1 MNTKSSRFVCVVL
14 AGMLACALLAF
25 AAELKSIQ
33 LPEPQ
38 MDGGKP
44 LFQVL
49 KNRKSERNFSTKE
62 LSNQVLS
69 NLLWAAWGINRPE
82 SGRRTA
88 PSAKNRQEVD
98 IYVTTADGVYLYD
111 AKAHQLKQV
120 LAKDLRAATGSQE
133 FVKSA
138 PVNLVYVV
146 DLSRGAGDEDAAVFR
161 AAIST
166 GCIIQ
171 NVHLFCASEGLAT
184 VARASVDGPALA
196 KAMGLRDNQRF
207 LMAQTVGYPA
217 K

>member
-1 MNTKSSRFVCVVL
+1 MNPKLSRFVRVVL
-14 AGMLACALLAF
+14 AGMLACASLAF

-33 LPEPQ
+33 LPGPQ

-44 LFQVL
+44 LMQVL
-49 KNRKSERNFSTKE
+49 KNRKSEREFSTRT
-62 LSNQVLS
+62 LSNRVFS
-69 NLLWAAWGINRPE
+69 NLLWAAWGINRPG
-82 SGRRTA
+82 SGKRTA
-88 PSAKNRQEVD
+88 PSAMNKQEVD

-120 LAKDLRAATGSQE
+120 LAKDLRAATGDQE
-133 FVKSA
+133 FVGSA

-146 DLSRGAGDEDAAVFR
+146 DLSRGVGEENEAIFC

-171 NVHLFCASEGLAT
+171 NVYLFCTSEGLAT
-184 VARASVDGPALA
+184 VTRGSVDGPALA
-196 KAMGLRDNQRF
+196 KAIGLRTDQRV

-217 K
+217 E